1 MEAQGN
7 GRLNAVNNA
16 VKKYFDISYTLDVY
30 EEHSLT
36 RNSASKAMA
45 YVGITQDEK
54 KRYWGASSDEDII
67 KASVQALENAVNHMI
82 EKKKDKIR

>member
-1 MEAQGN
+1 M
-7 GRLNAVNNA
+7 
-16 VKKYFDISYTLDVY
+16 KYFDISYSLDVY

-36 RNSASKAMA
+36 RNSSSKAMA

-54 KRYWGASSDEDII
+54 KRYWGVGTDEDII
-67 KASVQALENAVNHMI
+67 KSSVQALENAVNHMI

>member
-1 MEAQGN
+1 MTINHATK
-7 GRLNAVNNA
+7 V
-16 VKKYFDISYTLDVY
+16 I
-30 EEHSLT
+30 
-36 RNSASKAMA
+36 A